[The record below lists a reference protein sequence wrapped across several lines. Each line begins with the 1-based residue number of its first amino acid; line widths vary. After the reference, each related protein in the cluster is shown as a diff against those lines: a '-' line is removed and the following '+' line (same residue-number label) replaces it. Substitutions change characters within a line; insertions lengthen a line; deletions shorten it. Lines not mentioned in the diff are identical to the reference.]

1 MGALAAILQSDANL
15 LRCQLARLGSHVSL
29 QEGAVPPDAYGF
41 GHYHAGNVLLS
52 RRPTGAPSPLSLPDL
67 VGRVDSEALVVHARR
82 ATIGKA
88 KDENTHPF
96 RFRRWLFAHDGT
108 VEGFDR
114 VRPKLLHALPDFL
127 RRNITGDTDSEHAFM
142 WFLKELKDQ
151 GALDDLDVDARITGR
166 ALARTVLALEAWCR
180 EVGEQRP
187 SRLGFVATN
196 GRVMAATRR
205 GGPLFY
211 ALLEGIVPC
220 PLDGI
225 TDQTPESD
233 PRLRPH
239 RRVKAVCFASRLLA
253 PNGFI
258 EVPDGSVVSVS
269 RSLQVTVGALNDQ
282 GGANP

>member
-15 LRCQLARLGSHVSL
+15 LRCQVARLAPHVSL
-29 QEGAVPPDAYGF
+29 QDGDTPPDAYGF
-41 GHYHAGNVLLS
+41 GHYQAGNVLLGK
-52 RRPTGAPSPLSLPDL
+52 RPTGATAPLSLPDL
-67 VGRVDSEALVVHARR
+67 VGRIDSEALIVHARR
-82 ATIGKA
+82 ATVGKA

-108 VEGFDR
+108 IEGFDR
-114 VRPKLLHALPDFL
+114 VRPKLLQALPDFL
-127 RRNITGDTDSEHAFM
+127 RRNIMGDTDSEHAFM
-142 WFLKELKDQ
+142 YFLKLLKDD
-151 GALDDLDVDARITGR
+151 GALDDLDADARGVGR
-166 ALARTVLALEAWCR
+166 ALARTVRQIEAWSR

-187 SRLGFVATN
+187 SRLDFVATN
-196 GRVMAATRR
+196 GRALAATRR

-225 TDQTPESD
+225 TLDTPESD
-233 PRLRPH
+233 PRVRPH

-253 PNGFI
+253 PDGFI

-269 RSLQVTVGALNDQ
+269 RSLQVTVSALN
-282 GGANP
+282 G

>member
-1 MGALAAILQSDANL
+1 
-15 LRCQLARLGSHVSL
+15 
-29 QEGAVPPDAYGF
+29 
-41 GHYHAGNVLLS
+41 VLLGK
-52 RRPTGAPSPLSLPDL
+52 RPTGAAAPLSLPDL
-67 VGRVDSEALVVHARR
+67 VGKIESEALVAHARR
-82 ATIGKA
+82 ATVGKA

-108 VEGFDR
+108 IEGFDR
-114 VRPKLLHALPDFL
+114 VRPRLLGALPDFL
-127 RRNITGDTDSEHAFM
+127 RRNIMGDTDSEHAFM
-142 WFLKELKDQ
+142 CFLRVLKDE
-151 GALDDLDVDARITGR
+151 GALDDLDADARGVGR
-166 ALARTVLALEAWCR
+166 ALARTVRQLEAWSR

-187 SRLGFVATN
+187 SRLDFVVTN

-205 GGPLFY
+205 GGSLFY

-225 TDQTPESD
+225 TLETPESD

-258 EVPDGSVVSVS
+258 EVPEGSVVSVS
-269 RSLQVTVGALNDQ
+269 RSLQVTVSALN
-282 GGANP
+282 G